1 MTVGQIATETKVTAI
16 IERIALL
23 HVVLVMILSILGQR
37 GRPIAGAATL
47 AQRCRR
53 SCEPVHWRRPNPTFR
68 DNHHTAHGYEPTRE
82 AAMAAF
88 AKVGG
93 GNGRTILN
101 YERRRAS

>member
-1 MTVGQIATETKVTAI
+1 MAAFAKSGWKGPRDDRSTRPLTA
-16 IERIALL
+16 R
-23 HVVLVMILSILGQR
+23 LVRHLR
-37 GRPIAGAATL
+37 EGAADDL
-47 AQRCRR
+47 RR
-53 SCEPVHWRRPNPTFR
+53 
-68 DNHHTAHGYEPTRE
+68 DARE